1 MVVDYFHMSFVL
13 ASHTIFN
20 RSSKINLIFLKKMSA
35 RYTGT
40 LESFMDERLVVLCC
54 AISQQRVGIYL
65 FVV

>member
-1 MVVDYFHMSFVL
+1 
-13 ASHTIFN
+13 
-20 RSSKINLIFLKKMSA
+20 MSA

-65 FVV
+65 FVVYNQ

>member
-1 MVVDYFHMSFVL
+1 
-13 ASHTIFN
+13 
-20 RSSKINLIFLKKMSA
+20 MSA

-54 AISQQRVGIYL
+54 AISQQRVENYI